1 MEKQNLFLQLEELEA
16 VAAPVTDWGDVAIG
30 IGIGIGIGAIAFT

>member
-1 MEKQNLFLQLEELEA
+1 MEKQSLFLQLEELEA
-16 VAAPVTDWGDVAIG
+16 VAAPDWKDVAVG

>member
-1 MEKQNLFLQLEELEA
+1 MKNLSLQLEELEA
-16 VAAPVTDWGDVAIG
+16 VSAPDWKDVAVG

>member
-1 MEKQNLFLQLEELEA
+1 MKNLSLQLEELEA
-16 VAAPVTDWGDVAIG
+16 VAAPVDWGDVAIG

>member
-1 MEKQNLFLQLEELEA
+1 MKNLSLQLEELEG
-16 VAAPVTDWGDVAIG
+16 VTAPDWQDVAIG